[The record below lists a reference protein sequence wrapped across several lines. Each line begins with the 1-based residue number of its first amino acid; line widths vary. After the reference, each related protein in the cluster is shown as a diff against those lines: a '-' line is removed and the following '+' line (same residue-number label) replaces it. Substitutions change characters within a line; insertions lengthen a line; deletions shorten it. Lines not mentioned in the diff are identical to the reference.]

1 MLTILQ
7 NLTYATQDSAV
18 LKVDTTVGPGSK
30 PDAST
35 GRFSVRIE
43 SKKTYDK
50 GLFLFDVK
58 HTPFGCAAWPALWL
72 VDAARWPEHGEIDV
86 LESINNADAGGNM
99 MTLHSAQGC
108 SMGGKRKMTGK
119 ALGSSCYVKD
129 KDNAGCGVRAAG
141 GDSTGAAFNQKHGGV
156 MAVEWRHDGIRM
168 WQFMRDAIPADIS
181 GKKPTP
187 DAWGTAAADFPNTHC
202 DIGARF
208 SNNSIVANID
218 LCGQL
223 VEASWNSSSC
233 GESFFFFFPCL
244 FAFFFLFSRILCA
257 WKRY

>member
-1 MLTILQ
+1 M
-7 NLTYATQDSAV
+7 
-18 LKVDTTVGPGSK
+18 GPGSK

-43 SKKTYDK
+43 SKKTYNK

-58 HTPFGCAAWPALWL
+58 HTPLGCATWPALWL
-72 VDAARWPEHGEIDV
+72 TDAAHWPDHGEIDV
-86 LESINNADAGGNM
+86 LEAINGGDAGNM
-99 MTLHSAQGC
+99 MTLHTAQGC
-108 SMGGKRKMTGK
+108 SMGGKRKMSGK
-119 ALGSSCYVKD
+119 ALDSSCYIKD
-129 KDNAGCGVRAAG
+129 NNNAGCGVQAAG
-141 GDSTGAAFNQKHGGV
+141 KDSFGEAFNQKQGGV
-156 MAVEWRHDGIRM
+156 MAVEWRDDGIRM
-168 WQFMRDAIPADIS
+168 WQFMRDAIPADIT

-202 DIGARF
+202 DIGAKF

-233 GESFFFFFPCL
+233 GK
-244 FAFFFLFSRILCA
+244 FLFLFQEL
-257 WKRY
+257 WVLKRC